1 MAELLFYTKPEILN
15 RENHK
20 DLSFLPVTDLSFSR
34 DVNSVPV
41 LGIEFFEA
49 SRDVPIVFSRDE
61 SGTYFSI
68 ALLSLRSKGHDQLDD
83 KGQWKGRY
91 TPAFIRRYPFAL
103 TDDKH
108 ICFDKDYAGFNVDDG
123 EPLFDKEGANT
134 KALDNIIEFVTNF
147 DAEHQRSREFC
158 GALTEQELFTPFK
171 LQIMTADK
179 QPLRMDG
186 LFVIDEKKLENLPDN
201 IVNDWFKKGFIAWAY
216 AHLHSLG
223 ALRQL
228 GEQIDTR

>member
-20 DLSFLPVTDLSFSR
+20 DLNFLAVTDLSFSR

-49 SRDVPIVFSRDE
+49 SRDMPILFSRDE
-61 SGTYFSI
+61 SGAYFPI
-68 ALLSLRSKGHDQLDD
+68 ALLSLRNEGHDQLNDS
-83 KGQWKGRY
+83 GQWKGNY

-103 TDDKH
+103 TDDKN
-108 ICFDKDYAGFNVDDG
+108 ICFDQDYAGFNVDDG
-123 EPLFDKEGANT
+123 EPLFDEEGANT
-134 KALDNIIEFVTNF
+134 KTLDNIIEFVTNF
-147 DAEHQRSREFC
+147 DVEHQRSREFC
-158 GALTEQELFTPFK
+158 DALTEQELLTPFR

-186 LFVIDEKKLENLPDN
+186 LFVIDEKKLESLTDD
-201 IVNDWFKKGFIAWAY
+201 VVSDWFKEGFIAWAY

-228 GEQIDTR
+228 GEQLDTR